1 MNLQQVMNQHEK
13 LVFKARKTMA
23 EKRYLTYAVNDSPFD
38 VIALKCSYEGDVGA
52 WLIKTIAPKSD
63 ERVVLGQDISPDD
76 LSSILYTAEELEGA
90 LVGIVAFFGEEP
102 MFLGKRELK
111 ELQTKSQIYKERMMR
126 L

>member
-1 MNLQQVMNQHEK
+1 MNLEKVMNQHEK
-13 LVFKARKTMA
+13 LVFKARKTMT

-38 VIALKCSYEGDVGA
+38 VIAIKCLYEGDVVM
-52 WLIKTIAPKSD
+52 WLIKAITPKSD
-63 ERVVLGQDISPDD
+63 KRVVLGQDVDPDD

-90 LVGIVAFFGEEP
+90 LVGIVAFFDEEP

-111 ELQTKSQIYKERMMR
+111 ELQTKSQIDKERMIR